1 MYSFDPFSTRCL
13 RISTS
18 SAPNNTTGRGSETK
32 MAADK
37 MKKGGRDNGR
47 GREARR
53 ARKKERGKEEGRGEE
68 RRKEEERKTKRK
80 GGQA

>member
-37 MKKGGRDNGR
+37 MEKGGRDNGR
-47 GREARR
+47 GREA
-53 ARKKERGKEEGRGEE
+53 GIIG
-68 RRKEEERKTKRK
+68 EEERQ
-80 GGQA
+80 G